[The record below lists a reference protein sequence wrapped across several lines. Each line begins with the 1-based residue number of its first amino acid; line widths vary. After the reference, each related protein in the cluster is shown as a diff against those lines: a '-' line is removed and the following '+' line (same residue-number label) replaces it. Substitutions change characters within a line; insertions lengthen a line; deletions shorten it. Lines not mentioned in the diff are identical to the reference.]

1 MCRFQIEVTTV
12 AFLVLLPPKMEC
24 HVNTMDC
31 RVLVRSSLPVIGV
44 VVVHS
49 ARNHFAARSMPG
61 LLENIDIAKMGAAK
75 YVGAVRRALDSVNDV
90 AE

>member
-1 MCRFQIEVTTV
+1 M
-12 AFLVLLPPKMEC
+12 
-24 HVNTMDC
+24 
-31 RVLVRSSLPVIGV
+31 
-44 VVVHS
+44 VHS